1 MNLKWNLNS
10 KKKNKNE
17 LITVNKLKRLIGN
30 ARGGWKNLIT
40 IEWKFC
46 IVVTSESVSEHK
58 SIFISL
64 STCIFFTTSE
74 NQNFSLHCSLVD
86 VRALIWLV
94 LRWKTTQTF
103 PSIFIFY
110 FFLQNIPHHFIVDTS
125 TCHVETRDRR
135 QWNLVCIAITFIKK
149 AKVIVHWRRF
159 CVTEQRIDVIFMIA
173 HSDTCNTTD

>member
-1 MNLKWNLNS
+1 MFKMNLKWNLNS

-40 IEWKFC
+40 IERKFC

-74 NQNFSLHCSLVD
+74 NQNFSLHCTLVD

-110 FFLQNIPHHFIVDTS
+110 FFFTLGWAKFSCVCGKPKYSMNDRKNIFFLLQ
-125 TCHVETRDRR
+125 
-135 QWNLVCIAITFIKK
+135 
-149 AKVIVHWRRF
+149 
-159 CVTEQRIDVIFMIA
+159 
-173 HSDTCNTTD
+173 